1 MIVEP
6 VRTYALR
13 VSPVHLV
20 VMGVS
25 GTGKTTVAA
34 ALVDRLAWPYAEGD
48 DFHPES
54 NVAKMRIGRPLT
66 DEDRLPWLEAL
77 AAWTANQHARGA
89 STVLTCSALRRGA
102 RDLLRSGAD
111 GTLFCH
117 LTGDKH
123 ELLGRM
129 QGREHFFPPELLES
143 QLDTLESL
151 APDED
156 GFVVDSVAPVADLVD
171 AVLAQLARRGHPSSR

>member
-1 MIVEP
+1 MTP
-6 VRTYALR
+6 T
-13 VSPVHLV
+13 HLV

-34 ALVDRLAWPYAEGD
+34 ALVERLGWPFAEGD
-48 DFHPES
+48 GFHPES
-54 NVAKMRIGRPLT
+54 NLTKMRSGRPLT
-66 DEDRLPWLEAL
+66 DEDRLPWLETL
-77 AAWTANQHARGA
+77 AAWTADQHAKGM

-102 RDLLRSGAD
+102 RDLLRSAAD

-117 LTGDKH
+117 LAGDKH

-143 QLDTLESL
+143 QLDTLEPL
-151 APDED
+151 ASDEA
-156 GFVVDSVAPVADLVD
+156 GFVVDSVAPVSDLVE
-171 AVLAQLARRGHPSSR
+171 AVLDQLARRGLLSSR

>member
-1 MIVEP
+1 M
-6 VRTYALR
+6 RA

-34 ALVDRLAWPYAEGD
+34 ALVERLGWPCAEGD

-54 NVAKMRIGRPLT
+54 NLTKMRSGRPLT
-66 DEDRLPWLEAL
+66 DEDRLPWLEML
-77 AAWTANQHARGA
+77 AAWTADQHAKGM

-111 GTLFCH
+111 GTSFCH
-117 LTGDKH
+117 LAGDKH

-143 QLDTLESL
+143 QLDTLQPL

-156 GFVVDSVAPVADLVD
+156 GFVLDSAAPVTDLVE
-171 AVLAQLARRGHPSSR
+171 AVLDQLARRGHPSSR

>member
-1 MIVEP
+1 MDLVP
-6 VRTYALR
+6 TYARR
-13 VSPVHLV
+13 VFPVHLV

-34 ALVDRLAWPYAEGD
+34 ALVERLGWPYAEGD

-54 NVAKMRIGRPLT
+54 NLAKMRSGHPLT
-66 DEDRLPWLEAL
+66 DEDRRPWLEAL
-77 AAWTANQHARGA
+77 AAWTADQDTLGM

-117 LTGDKH
+117 LAGDKH

-129 QGREHFFPPELLES
+129 QGREHFFSPELLES
-143 QLDTLESL
+143 QLDTLEPL

-156 GFVVDSVAPVADLVD
+156 GFVVDSAARVPDLVE
-171 AVLAQLARRGHPSSR
+171 AVLDQLARRGHPSSR